1 MSIIQKLKEDQIHVR
16 KMVNEL
22 AENKI
27 VVSLLTTLI
36 GEAAMIGKNDGNRE
50 TTDEEVLVVMKKFLK
65 NINET
70 LDARPDPTSDL
81 YIEIRLLEEYIEM
94 YGPKMMSDDE
104 LQHFIAD
111 IIGVYELKSPRDMGI
126 VMKEL
131 KASKAGLYDGG
142 KASKFAKEQLGR

>member
-1 MSIIQKLKEDQIHVR
+1 MSIMQKLKEDQIHVR

-27 VVSLLTTLI
+27 VVRLLTTLI

-81 YIEIRLLEEYIEM
+81 YIEIRLLEEYIST
-94 YGPKMMSDDE
+94 YGPKMMT
-104 LQHFIAD
+104 D
-111 IIGVYELKSPRDMGI
+111 IELKAVVYNIIMNMESPTVKDMGI
-126 VMKEL
+126 VMKTIKENHSGTYDGKL
-131 KASKAGLYDGG
+131 ASKLV
-142 KASKFAKEQLGR
+142 KEALK